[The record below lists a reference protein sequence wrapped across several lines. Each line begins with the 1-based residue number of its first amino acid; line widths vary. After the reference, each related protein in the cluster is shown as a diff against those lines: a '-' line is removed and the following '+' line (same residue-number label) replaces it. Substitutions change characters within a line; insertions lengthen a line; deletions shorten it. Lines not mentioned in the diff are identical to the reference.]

1 MQQISVEKNLL
12 FAERI
17 SDGCGYTWTLA
28 SRLSDMLH
36 IAEELFG
43 PRDPSYTILG
53 IEFVSDNPK
62 IWYPAGRRHI
72 IMQLSLSAANNMSQA
87 CYQMAHETVHLLAPS
102 GGRNANNFE
111 EGVACYFAAYY
122 MKSKLNQPNWRPTL
136 PSYRRALELI
146 ALRLDEDI
154 YCVRRLR
161 DKNPAFQD
169 MSKEEI
175 STEFP
180 DLSADDV
187 DFLISK
193 FDRDSGC

>member
-1 MQQISVEKNLL
+1 MQGIRENLII
-12 FAERI
+12 AERLANG
-17 SDGCGYTWTLA
+17 SGYTWTLA
-28 SRLSDMLH
+28 SRLGDMLH
-36 IAEELFG
+36 MAEELFG
-43 PRDPSYTILG
+43 PRDCSYTVLG
-53 IEFVSDNPK
+53 IEFGPDNPR
-62 IWYPAGRRHI
+62 IRYPENRGHI
-72 IMQLSLSAANNMSQA
+72 IIQLSLLAATNMSQA

-102 GGRNANNFE
+102 NGPNANNFE

-136 PSYRRALELI
+136 PSYRCALELI
-146 ALRLDEDI
+146 APRLDEDI

-175 STEFP
+175 SEEFP